1 MSFKL
6 VEATKLVVMGER
18 MTEFIWY
25 WKKGNTKVFTKNT
38 DVAEKAMKDGKL
50 VMGTKI
56 KPTILRF

>member
-1 MSFKL
+1 
-6 VEATKLVVMGER
+6 VGATKLVIKGER

-50 VMGTKI
+50 VMGAKI
-56 KPTILRF
+56 KPAILRF

>member
-1 MSFKL
+1 M
-6 VEATKLVVMGER
+6 EATKLVVMGER

>member
-1 MSFKL
+1 M
-6 VEATKLVVMGER
+6 VGATKLVVMGER

-50 VMGTKI
+50 VMGMKI
-56 KPTILRF
+56 KPAILRF